1 MRVLIRPTVRRW
13 PRLCVLGSLH
23 ACAVVPASTWSEQV
37 SPPQRPLQVVLELDQ
52 GELIV
57 RPSDTPMLRRTS
69 QASVGELEH
78 SASFDAGTWTLSSRC
93 TRGLACQTQVQLWIP
108 RETPLSVRMNRGHMD
123 ISGTRRLLVDIS
135 EGEVQVRGAQHA
147 DIRVGVG
154 ELWYEGDS
162 PDYLDLSVSS
172 GNIEIGLPEGP
183 WQIRTLAAHTE
194 QQGIH
199 VREASGLQPMD
210 HSLSALAPAGHLL
223 IRALPQLIL
232 DPPPSPVLLPAP
244 PVGPAS
250 HGDPW

>member
-1 MRVLIRPTVRRW
+1 MKPTTFLVGTRWRAGLWLILLP
-13 PRLCVLGSLH
+13 

-37 SPPQRPLQVVLELDQ
+37 SPPQLPLNVVIELDQ

-78 SASFDAGTWTLSSRC
+78 SATFDAGTWTLRSLC
-93 TRGLACQTQVQLWIP
+93 TRGLACQTRAELWIP
-108 RETPLSVRMNRGHMD
+108 RETPLSVRMNRGSLD
-123 ISGTRRLLVDIS
+123 ISGTRRLVVDLS
-135 EGEVQVRGAQHA
+135 EGKVQVRGAQHA
-147 DIRVGVG
+147 DVRVGVG

-194 QQGIH
+194 QHGIH
-199 VREASGLQPMD
+199 VREASGLQSVD
-210 HSLSALAPAGHLL
+210 HSLSALAPAGRLL
-223 IRALPQLIL
+223 IRSLPQLIL

-244 PVGPAS
+244 PEAPDSQGY
-250 HGDPW
+250 PW